1 MNAFM
6 DEDDVVE
13 GRFLVEEN
21 KRIAKL
27 WEEDF
32 RRLLY
37 YVERNGHARVPK
49 SYTVDGYKL
58 GVWVMQQHVDHTK
71 GTLDADRQRRLQ
83 ELPGWTWRASSST

>member
-49 SYTVDGYKL
+49 RGDDASEIRR
-58 GVWVMQQHVDHTK
+58 HVLKD
-71 GTLDADRQRRLQ
+71 
-83 ELPGWTWRASSST
+83 